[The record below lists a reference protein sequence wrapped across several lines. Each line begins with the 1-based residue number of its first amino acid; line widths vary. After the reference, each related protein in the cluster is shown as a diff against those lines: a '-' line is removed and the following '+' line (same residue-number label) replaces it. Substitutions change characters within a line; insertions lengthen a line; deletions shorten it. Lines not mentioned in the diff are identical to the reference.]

1 MEKNYRMNSEFENCI
16 ICGKTFDGLNTI
28 PSLEHIIPE
37 ALGNDK
43 ITSNCVCQSCNN
55 LLGTRVDAYLSDH
68 IFVKF
73 IRKEKLEKDKDIK
86 LFDSVLQEKETG
98 KKFFVYNDHVE
109 GMSQVI
115 VSEKIENNG
124 LHLMIDANSLKDG
137 IAIARKRIKRERPDW
152 TNEDI
157 EKMIN
162 REGAITQRRTV
173 FTRPI
178 LEQPVEINKS
188 RWMMEA
194 IKIAY
199 EYACNLFGSEYLF
212 DEIAQMFR
220 SFLYA
225 ATLGKKEYS
234 DLEYNHLRQYCN
246 LQDIRILGQIK
257 QLMKFRHIIV
267 ICPDMENKLICNI
280 RILDEDLLSFTV
292 LLSMNA
298 ACYIRNDGVC
308 GTMILENG
316 ERIDF

>member
-1 MEKNYRMNSEFENCI
+1 MNSAFENCI
-16 ICGKTFDGLNTI
+16 ICGKTFDDLNTV

-43 ITSNCVCQSCNN
+43 ITINCVCKSCNN
-55 LLGTRVDAYLSDH
+55 LLGTRVDAYLLDH
-68 IFVKF
+68 ILVKY
-73 IRKEKLEKDKDIK
+73 IRKEKLEKDKDIM
-86 LFDSVLQEKETG
+86 LFDPVLQEKDTG
-98 KKFFVYNDHVE
+98 KKYLVFNDHVE
-109 GMSQVI
+109 GISQVI
-115 VSEKIENNG
+115 ESEEIENNG
-124 LHLMIDANSLKDG
+124 LHLRIDAKSLKDG
-137 IAIARKRIKRERPDW
+137 IAIAKKRIKRERPEW
-152 TNEDI
+152 ATENI

-162 REGAITQRRTV
+162 REGSIIQRETV

-178 LEQPVEINKS
+178 LEQPIEINKP

-199 EYACNLFGSEYLF
+199 EYTYNRFGTEYLG

-220 SFLYA
+220 TYLYV

-234 DLEYNHLRQYCN
+234 DLEYNQLRKYCN
-246 LQDIRILGQIK
+246 LQDVKVLGQIK

-267 ICPDMENKLICNI
+267 LCPDLENKLICNI
-280 RILDEDLLSFTV
+280 RILNEDLLSFTV

-298 ACYIRNDGVC
+298 THYIRNEGVC

-316 ERIDF
+316 EKIDF